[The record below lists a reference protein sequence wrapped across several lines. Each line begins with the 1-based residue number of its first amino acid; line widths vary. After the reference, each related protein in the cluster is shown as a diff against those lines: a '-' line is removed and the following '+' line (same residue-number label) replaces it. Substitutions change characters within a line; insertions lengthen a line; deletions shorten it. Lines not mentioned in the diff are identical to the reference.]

1 MKSRFL
7 SGHFFALG
15 FLCILTSC
23 ASSNSSQKIVPVQS
37 PVCSSCQVK
46 AAAPAVIVP
55 EAKPAPVS
63 APVISQVSPTPT
75 LKDEGIV
82 KAKIET
88 TLGLVEINLFA
99 AEAPK
104 TVDNFVKL
112 AEKGFYNGIIFHRV
126 IPDFMVQTG
135 DPTGTGMGGPG
146 YQFADEFTAKQK
158 HSKPGILSMANSGP
172 NTNGSQFF
180 ITVAPTSW
188 LDGKHAVFGEVVG
201 GMDIVKQ
208 ISMVNRDRSD
218 KPIKEIKMIKVTV
231 LK

>member
-1 MKSRFL
+1 MQNKNTFL
-7 SGHFFALG
+7 LIG
-15 FLCILTSC
+15 ILFILSAC
-23 ASSNSSQKIVPVQS
+23 ASSSSQNGTQATTT
-37 PVCSSCQVK
+37 CSTCQERAQANLV
-46 AAAPAVIVP
+46 AG
-55 EAKPAPVS
+55 AKPAPVA
-63 APVISQVSPTPT
+63 APAAVSVSPTPT
-75 LKDEGIV
+75 QKEEGIV
-82 KAKIET
+82 KVNIET
-88 TLGLVEINLFA
+88 TLGLVEIKLFA

-104 TVDNFVKL
+104 TVENFVKL

-172 NTNGSQFF
+172 GTNGSQFF
-180 ITVAPTSW
+180 ITVAATPW
-188 LDGKHAVFGEVVG
+188 LDGKHSVFGEVSG

-218 KPIKEIKMIKVTV
+218 KPIKEIKMIKLTV

>member
-1 MKSRFL
+1 MKRYFL
-7 SGHFFALG
+7 SIG
-15 FLCILTSC
+15 FIFILSAC
-23 ASSNSSQKIVPVQS
+23 ASSNASQSAAPAN
-37 PVCSSCQVK
+37 PVCPACQEKAQASAVSVK
-46 AAAPAVIVP
+46 AAPVAAPAAVP
-55 EAKPAPVS
+55 
-63 APVISQVSPTPT
+63 ISPTPT
-75 LKDEGIV
+75 PKDEGIV
-82 KAKIET
+82 KVNIET
-88 TLGLVEINLFA
+88 TLGLIEVKLFA

-112 AEKGFYNGIIFHRV
+112 ANKGFYDGIIFHRV
-126 IPDFMVQTG
+126 IPDFMIQTG

-180 ITVAPTSW
+180 ITVAPTPW
-188 LDGKHAVFGEVVG
+188 LDGKHAVFGEVTG
-201 GMDIVKQ
+201 GMDIATK
-208 ISMVNRDRSD
+208 ISMVNRDRND

>member
-1 MKSRFL
+1 MENKNNFL
-7 SGHFFALG
+7 LIGTLF
-15 FLCILTSC
+15 ILSAC
-23 ASSNSSQKIVPVQS
+23 ASSNSSQSVIPAKAT
-37 PVCSSCQVK
+37 CAACQEK
-46 AAAPAVIVP
+46 AQTTLAAPV
-55 EAKPAPVS
+55 KPAPVA
-63 APVISQVSPTPT
+63 APAAVSVSPTPT
-75 LKDEGIV
+75 QKEEGIV
-82 KAKIET
+82 KVNIET
-88 TLGLVEINLFA
+88 TLGLVEVKLFA

-104 TVDNFVKL
+104 TVENFVKL

-172 NTNGSQFF
+172 GTNGSQFF
-180 ITVAPTSW
+180 ITVAPTPW
-188 LDGKHAVFGEVVG
+188 LDGKHSVFGEVTG